1 MIIETFKVVSSFFP
15 FLKEIFLW
23 RDGAEEG
30 KPVTKQNL
38 IRRKIAVF
46 VLLGSIVVNY
56 IACGKLIEFY
66 KLNVT
71 YKEQVTE
78 LQNAIKDKPPVDA
91 KCVKPE
97 ELNKALHDELELQFD
112 KHLPKRH
119 KSNPHS

>member
-1 MIIETFKVVSSFFP
+1 MVIEAIKVVSSFFP

-56 IACGKLIEFY
+56 VAADKLVIYYNQNVAY
-66 KLNVT
+66 KKQIDELTKALNDKKT
-71 YKEQVTE
+71 TE
-78 LQNAIKDKPPVDA
+78 PA
-91 KCVKPE
+91 CVKSE
-97 ELNKALHDELELQFD
+97 ELHKVLHDELEAELD
-112 KHLPKRH
+112 KRLPKRH
-119 KSNPHS
+119 KSNSRH